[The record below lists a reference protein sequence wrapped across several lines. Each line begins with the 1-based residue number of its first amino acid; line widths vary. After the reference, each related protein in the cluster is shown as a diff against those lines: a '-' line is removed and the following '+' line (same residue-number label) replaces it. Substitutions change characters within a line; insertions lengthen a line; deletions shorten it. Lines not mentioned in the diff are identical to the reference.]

1 MITMLVFQLQES
13 KAKQIKS
20 HKHLEISHI
29 RLYKL
34 GMQANTYS
42 IQDRGCNRKSVTLRS
57 VGDLC
62 IYQIQIDVEEIVCV
76 ELKGLRGSC
85 IYMLRRGEGRK
96 SSKEFLLKVC
106 THKNE

>member
-20 HKHLEISHI
+20 RKHLEISHI

-34 GMQANTYS
+34 GMQAKAYS

-62 IYQIQIDVEEIVCV
+62 IYHIQIDVEEIVCV
-76 ELKGLRGSC
+76 ELRGLRGSC
-85 IYMLRRGEGRK
+85 IYMLRRGDGRK
-96 SSKEFLLKVC
+96 SSKEFLFKVC
-106 THKNE
+106 SHKNE